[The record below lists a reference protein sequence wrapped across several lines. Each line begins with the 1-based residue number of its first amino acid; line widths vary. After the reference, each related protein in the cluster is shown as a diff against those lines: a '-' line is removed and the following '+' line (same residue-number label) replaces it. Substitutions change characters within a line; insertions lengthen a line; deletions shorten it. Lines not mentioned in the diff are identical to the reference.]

1 MRIKAALFGVAGL
14 AGILTGHAQATDL
27 KHYCSDT
34 GRNVL
39 VYVDV
44 STPYDDIDKRAL
56 SDGIAQV
63 FESLTGGDRLS
74 IRTIEDAFPKSTSL
88 IDACKP
94 YCPPEGMLGDLFSQC
109 TEGVVIND
117 TKALRH
123 SVAEALRRRLAN
135 AIELP
140 HSDIIRTIAMKSP
153 EEFIEGRDNE
163 IFIFSD
169 MIENSEYLP
178 GASFFS
184 SANDKIVEQ
193 LSKDRL
199 IPNLM
204 GAEVTVVGVGRG
216 GSEAR
221 VALAPERLNKLQD
234 FWRLFFA
241 ATGASATLR

>member
-1 MRIKAALFGVAGL
+1 M
-14 AGILTGHAQATDL
+14 Q
-27 KHYCSDT
+27 YCADT
-34 GRNVL
+34 GKNVL
-39 VYVDV
+39 VFVDV
-44 STPYDDIDKRAL
+44 TTPYDDIDKRAL
-56 SDGIAQV
+56 SEGITQV
-63 FESLTGGDRLS
+63 FESLQGGDRLS

-94 YCPPEGMLGDLFSQC
+94 FCPPQGVLGDLFSQC

-123 SVAEALRRRLAN
+123 SVSEALKRRLGN

-140 HSDIIRTIAMKSP
+140 HSDIIRTIAMKLP
-153 EEFIEGRDNE
+153 EEFIDGRDNA

-178 GASFFS
+178 GAHFFA
-184 SANDKIVEQ
+184 SANNEIVEQ

-199 IPNLM
+199 VPNLM

-221 VALAPERLNKLQD
+221 SSLTPERLNKLQD

-241 ATGASATLR
+241 ATGASATLH